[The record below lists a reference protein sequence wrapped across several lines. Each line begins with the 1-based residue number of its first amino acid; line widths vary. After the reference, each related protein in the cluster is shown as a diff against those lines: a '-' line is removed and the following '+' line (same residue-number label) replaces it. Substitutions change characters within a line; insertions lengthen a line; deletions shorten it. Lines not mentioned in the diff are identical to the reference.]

1 MRISC
6 RPYGLKVNS
15 SIIYLIPGFLFLIM
29 AVIGVVMPVIPTV
42 PFLLIALWCFA
53 KSSDSLNQRIR
64 NSFLGRKYI
73 GELNFRKGM
82 ILRNKLKIL
91 VPVIGLLCILFVLS
105 DNMIVRTMI
114 VLAVVIKTVVF
125 IRIKTIH

>member
-29 AVIGVVMPVIPTV
+29 AVIGVVMPVIPTF

-73 GELNFRKGM
+73 WELNFRKGM